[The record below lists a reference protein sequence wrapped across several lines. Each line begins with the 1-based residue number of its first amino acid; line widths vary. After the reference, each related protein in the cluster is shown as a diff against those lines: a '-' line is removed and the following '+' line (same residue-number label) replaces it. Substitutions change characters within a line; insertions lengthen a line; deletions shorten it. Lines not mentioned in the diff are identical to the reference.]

1 MRRERPRDLL
11 VDLVLWASVSAPVLL
26 AGPPLGGLG
35 GALAVAVLGG
45 AVLLSRARPLVALAL
60 VLALVLW
67 LTPEQF
73 LVPCSPALVA
83 FGWLAGLRL
92 DRARPAVHL
101 LLATGALGL
110 PLTLLRERPLL
121 WGWLTLLLTLATL
134 VFVPW
139 LAGRC
144 VRQYGQLVRSGWEL
158 AARLEREQQVIADR
172 ERLRE
177 RSRIA
182 ADMHDSLGHELALIA
197 VRAAA
202 LEVDPALPE
211 RQQAAARELREST
224 AAATS
229 RLRDVIG
236 VLRTD
241 AAPPFSPTDETVA
254 QLVERAR
261 ESGLAVTLNDQPGGP
276 SLSPMTDRA
285 VHRVVQECLTNA
297 AKHAPGAEVTVQ
309 VERVGPLVQVRSV
322 NSSSAAASSVARTG
336 SGLVGLDERV
346 RLAGGTLTYGA
357 AEGRFSVT
365 AELPAAG
372 GPACAVDPSAAALAL
387 AQARARVRRRVRQA
401 LLAPV
406 VVLGA
411 LAILASGLW
420 LLTETRSV
428 LDRSTYDTLHIGDSR
443 SDVDRHLPAFT
454 MDGGPDGPER
464 VPAGQE
470 CVYYRAEAFTDTAY
484 RLCFADGR
492 LVSKSVRR

>member
-1 MRRERPRDLL
+1 MRSERPRDRLI
-11 VDLVLWASVSAPVLL
+11 DLVFWGAVSAPVLL
-26 AGPPLGGLG
+26 VGTPFDGLG
-35 GALAVAVLGG
+35 DALAVAVLGG
-45 AVLLSRARPLVALAL
+45 AVLVSRARPLLALAL
-60 VLALVLW
+60 VLGLVLW

-101 LLATGALGL
+101 LAGTGALGL

-134 VFVPW
+134 AFVPW

-158 AARLEREQQVIADR
+158 AARMEREQQVIADR
-172 ERLRE
+172 ERVRE

-202 LEVDPALPE
+202 FEVDPDLPGD
-211 RQQAAARELREST
+211 RQAAARELREST

-241 AAPPFSPTDETVA
+241 AAPPFSPADETVA

-261 ESGLAVTLNDQPGGP
+261 ESGLVVTLNASHGGP
-276 SLSPMTDRA
+276 TLSPMTDRA

-297 AKHAPGAEVTVQ
+297 AKHAPGTEVTVA
-309 VERVGPLVQVRSV
+309 VERVGPLVRVRSV
-322 NSSSAAASSVARTG
+322 NPQGVPAVLRERA
-336 SGLVGLDERV
+336 VGVEV
-346 RLAGGTLTYGA
+346 GA
-357 AEGRFSVT
+357 AVGAF
-365 AELPAAG
+365 
-372 GPACAVDPSAAALAL
+372 
-387 AQARARVRRRVRQA
+387 RARR
-401 LLAPV
+401 
-406 VVLGA
+406 
-411 LAILASGLW
+411 
-420 LLTETRSV
+420 
-428 LDRSTYDTLHIGDSR
+428 
-443 SDVDRHLPAFT
+443 
-454 MDGGPDGPER
+454 
-464 VPAGQE
+464 
-470 CVYYRAEAFTDTAY
+470 
-484 RLCFADGR
+484 
-492 LVSKSVRR
+492 